1 MDAGVSVVTRGGLCT
16 SVTHTDIILKVLAS
30 MIVEAGEHANVS
42 RDVAMRSDLVCAV
55 TLT

>member
-1 MDAGVSVVTRGGLCT
+1 MNAGVSVVTRDGFCT
-16 SVTHTDIILKVLAS
+16 SVTHTGIILKVLAS